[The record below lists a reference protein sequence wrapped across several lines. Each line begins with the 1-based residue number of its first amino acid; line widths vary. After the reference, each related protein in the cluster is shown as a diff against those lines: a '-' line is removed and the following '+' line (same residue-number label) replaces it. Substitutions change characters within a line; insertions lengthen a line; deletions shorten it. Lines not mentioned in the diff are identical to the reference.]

1 VTKILRTMKDERSAM
16 RATKIIQADPVS
28 KDRDIRDKRST

>member
-1 VTKILRTMKDERSAM
+1 MKDERSAM

-28 KDRDIRDKRST
+28 EDRDIEARRE